1 MFSCKLRLIKQYIH
15 LTITYTSSTYCTYM
29 LHALPLANILARVV
43 SFAGKM
49 DQSIS
54 HYLEAI
60 KIDPAF
66 ADAYSNLGNAYKAA
80 GNMDEAMICYNKAIS
95 LEPNYAEAYANLAAA
110 NKDAYK

>member
-1 MFSCKLRLIKQYIH
+1 MKHFCI
-15 LTITYTSSTYCTYM
+15 YT
-29 LHALPLANILARVV
+29 NI
-43 SFAGKM
+43 AGKM
-49 DQSIS
+49 DQSVA

-110 NKDAYK
+110 NKDAYKYAS